1 MFSFN
6 IYNSSFTAGWSSL
19 VARGAHNPKVAGSNP
34 APAILFY
41 LMAIEILNDK
51 DFEEKVIKSS
61 EPVII
66 DLWAEW
72 CHPCKM
78 IEPHLKALSEKYNE
92 KIKFYKLNVDENP
105 KTPSILSVM
114 SIPTLIFF
122 KNGKEVGRI
131 IGAVPKS
138 HIEEKIKEIFGI

>member
-1 MFSFN
+1 
-6 IYNSSFTAGWSSL
+6 
-19 VARGAHNPKVAGSNP
+19 
-34 APAILFY
+34 
-41 LMAIEILNDK
+41 MAIEILNDK

-61 EPVII
+61 DPVII

-105 KTPSILSVM
+105 KTPSLLSVM

-122 KNGKEVGRI
+122 KDGKEVRRI
-131 IGAVPKS
+131 IGAVPKH

>member
-1 MFSFN
+1 
-6 IYNSSFTAGWSSL
+6 
-19 VARGAHNPKVAGSNP
+19 
-34 APAILFY
+34 
-41 LMAIEILNDK
+41 MAIEILNDK

-78 IEPHLKALSEKYNE
+78 IEPYLKELSEKYNE

-105 KTPSILSVM
+105 KTPSLLSVM

-122 KNGKEVGRI
+122 KDGKEVGRI

-138 HIEEKIKEIFGI
+138 HIEEKIKEIFEI